1 MSTTYK
7 HPWPQYSTKWPDSRQ
22 NAREGFFNCLICIL
36 RATKSSCSFVTQV
49 LRNWPPLWTLLT
61 RLPPLKVHSCTADPW
76 PRRLN
81 THVLNQVHHTI
92 NSGQTAK
99 VSWPLSLFV
108 FRFIYFYLI
117 FSKQR
122 TVSTTNAVLHFC
134 IYTCISCNCLFF
146 FCEGF
151 IFNLQ
156 HVLELK
162 WESNC
167 I

>member
-117 FSKQR
+117 FSK
-122 TVSTTNAVLHFC
+122 TTNSEYYQCCLTFLH
-134 IYTCISCNCLFF
+134 IYTCISCNCLVFF
-146 FCEGF
+146 VRDLYSIC
-151 IFNLQ
+151 NM
-156 HVLELK
+156 
-162 WESNC
+162 C
-167 I
+167 